1 LLRTADGIYIWGNP
15 ADAGPERIWGL
26 RVVQTV
32 AQTEGTALVGDF
44 NQAAL
49 LLREGLTMKA
59 GYVNDDLIKNRLTI
73 VAEMR
78 AGVAV
83 YRPAAFCTVTGI

>member
-1 LLRTADGIYIWGNP
+1 
-15 ADAGPERIWGL
+15 
-26 RVVQTV
+26 
-32 AQTEGTALVGDF
+32 
-44 NQAAL
+44 
-49 LLREGLTMKA
+49 MKA

-83 YRPAAFCTVTGI
+83 YRPAAFCKVTGL